1 MALTSQQ
8 CGDQALVSHPHCVSV
23 KGQLCLCFMLSGPS
37 PMERSLPGISD
48 FMGEVRK
55 LDSKA
60 PARELFLPGVARVT
74 SACWIGWTSP
84 LVRPDVIG

>member
-1 MALTSQQ
+1 
-8 CGDQALVSHPHCVSV
+8 
-23 KGQLCLCFMLSGPS
+23 
-37 PMERSLPGISD
+37 MERSLPGISD